1 MPFIHS
7 QANPGPRW
15 ATLLLLPAPIGLEIS
30 GPDLLPSRPCPKP
43 GRQTVSCVK
52 VACDLGF
59 PCKLGG
65 QQDRSH
71 CVCLTVMLH
80 PPSRG
85 IRDHCRLGQILAHS
99 SRLLG
104 VGCATTG
111 SAWPCTMDKCAFAVT
126 SGIYKP
132 QCLMGTPQGTQPW
145 SPSTTLPPSHT
156 QAASISLTV
165 PFWILSFVN
174 LLCVRVH
181 VYLNVRRRGSQLS
194 PSTFMWAQGIEHRS
208 PSSHPKRLYSWGH
221 HLACPVPCF
230 QFFPYRPHFLRPRS
244 TD

>member
-15 ATLLLLPAPIGLEIS
+15 TTLLLLPAPIGLEIS

-174 LLCVRVH
+174 LREGACVLEFQKTRESALSFHLYVE
-181 VYLNVRRRGSQLS
+181 LKLSSPRTKCLS
-194 PSTFMWAQGIEHRS
+194 PL
-208 PSSHPKRLYSWGH
+208 SHLPIHELTS
-221 HLACPVPCF
+221 
-230 QFFPYRPHFLRPRS
+230 
-244 TD
+244 